1 MSSCP
6 RCGARNNANLDACRL
21 CGTFLGVERGINSST
36 ERIDTNS
43 PTVVVPVGNAAPPP
57 DKGAEVIGPAEAGPE
72 SVACPACQTA
82 NEVGWAFCQHCGSR
96 LPAAP
101 VPPTADR
108 KAPQEINAPQ
118 DINAPQNLP
127 PDLPP
132 DLKAPQDLITI
143 VAEPEQIKRSEPEE
157 TPRPSPPP
165 AGQPATPPSK
175 SSALT
180 EETRAPSASDQPGG
194 GPFCPQCGKQNSV
207 NSSYCSV
214 CGGAIPVAETVAM
227 ASVSVLPKGRLRLIM
242 EGGQEGDLFELKDET
257 VVGRTSGDI
266 AFPHDG
272 FMSGRHARIIRRGS
286 SFILKD
292 EGSRNGTFVKI
303 RGEVELKPGDVV
315 LIGKQLFKFEI

>member
-21 CGTFLGVERGINSST
+21 CGTFLGVESAGNSST

-43 PTVVVPVGNAAPPP
+43 PTVVVPVGNAAPPAR
-57 DKGAEVIGPAEAGPE
+57 GAEVIGPAEAGPE

-82 NEVGWAFCQHCGSR
+82 NELGWAFCQHCGSR
-96 LPAAP
+96 LPATQAP
-101 VPPTADR
+101 QEKNV
-108 KAPQEINAPQ
+108 PQEINAAQ
-118 DINAPQNLP
+118 ESNV
-127 PDLPP
+127 
-132 DLKAPQDLITI
+132 PQDLITI
-143 VAEPEQIKRSEPEE
+143 VAEPEQLRRSEPEE
-157 TPRPSPPP
+157 APRQNPPP
-165 AGQPATPPSK
+165 VAQPAASPSK

-180 EETRAPSASDQPGG
+180 EETRTPSSSDQSGG